1 MEVMIFKGS
10 VIFMEAINKFYLI
23 NGRVD
28 KVKNFIN
35 NNENGSIIYEV
46 LRVINGNPA
55 FLDAHIER
63 MKKSFELINK
73 KVPFTNEELISYVNK
88 VIESNDKIVGNIK
101 ITYNTASE
109 ELKVYYIKHSYPKDE
124 LYKYGVKTILYYGER
139 ENPNAKIVNS
149 TFRERVTEEIK
160 KANAFEAILVD
171 RNGFITEGSK
181 SNIFAIEDGK
191 LVTAKGEAV
200 LKGITREKI
209 MKIAQQ
215 IGLEVEEKDIK
226 ASNIEKLEAM
236 FISGTSPKILP
247 IAFVGEIEL
256 DVNNLALRKLMKA
269 YDELLSGKI

>member
-1 MEVMIFKGS
+1 
-10 VIFMEAINKFYLI
+10 MEAINKFYLI
-23 NGRVD
+23 NGKVD
-28 KVKNFIN
+28 KVENFTV
-35 NNENGSIIYEV
+35 NNEKGSIIYEV

-55 FLDAHIER
+55 FLNAHIER

-73 KVPFTNEELISYVNK
+73 KFPFTNEELISYVNK

-124 LYKYGVKTILYYGER
+124 FYKNGVKTILYYGER

-209 MKIAQQ
+209 MKIAEE

-226 ASNIEKLEAM
+226 ASDIENLEAM

-247 IAFVGEIEL
+247 IAFVGEVEL

-269 YDELLSGKI
+269 YDELLLGKR